1 MAVYTTV
8 HRFQHKNLLE
18 LMGYCEVPPCLVYE
32 FLEKGS
38 LYDCLHTKQKFVFDW
53 CKRSKVLKGA
63 CRGLTWLH
71 NNKPP
76 LIHQDIKSLVS
87 FKSTVMLSVYRSN
100 VLINSHFEAKLGDFG
115 FSLEAPLLQAGR
127 TTFTCPLVAF
137 TQGYCAPELME
148 GHCSTKSDVY
158 SYGMVCIYYLVY
170 CILTFIHFRLF
181 WKHSQGYKLM
191 TKTEKTSN

>member
-1 MAVYTTV
+1 
-8 HRFQHKNLLE
+8 
-18 LMGYCEVPPCLVYE
+18 MGYCEMPPCLVYE

-38 LYDCLHTKQKFVFDW
+38 LYDCLHTEQNFLFDW

-63 CRGLTWLH
+63 CHGLSWLH

-87 FKSTVMLSVYRSN
+87 FLTCAIYMYYVYRSN

-115 FSLEAPLLQAGR
+115 FSLEAPKLQSGR

-137 TQGYCAPELME
+137 TQGYCAPEIME

-158 SYGMVCIYYLVY
+158 SYGIVCIPIIFY
-170 CILTFIHFRLF
+170 
-181 WKHSQGYKLM
+181 G
-191 TKTEKTSN
+191 N